1 MELSDEEF
9 SAYEKE
15 VDQLSLVDLYRRLAE
30 LPEDPSD
37 ERRQLV
43 EFRIDELKE
52 LAFKE
57 LDERLERE
65 YQSKPHWGMF
75 AFKTFCAVLFGGGFA
90 YYYMVGDSG
99 ELLAGITSLISL
111 SLFSISAIIEK
122 RFHVLGDSVY
132 HKASHPKMYWANVI
146 CSFVLGIIFFAIAL
160 TNYLGVWAQP
170 G

>member
-65 YQSKPHWGMF
+65 YQSKPHGGML
-75 AFKTFCAVLFGGGFA
+75 AFKTFCAVLSGGGIA

-111 SLFSISAIIEK
+111 SLFGISIIIEK
-122 RFHVLGDSVY
+122 RYYIFGDSVY
-132 HKASHPKMYWANVI
+132 HKETHPKMYWASVI
-146 CSFVLGIIFFAIAL
+146 SVFALGIMMFFVGL
-160 TNYLGVWAQP
+160 MNHLGVWAPP